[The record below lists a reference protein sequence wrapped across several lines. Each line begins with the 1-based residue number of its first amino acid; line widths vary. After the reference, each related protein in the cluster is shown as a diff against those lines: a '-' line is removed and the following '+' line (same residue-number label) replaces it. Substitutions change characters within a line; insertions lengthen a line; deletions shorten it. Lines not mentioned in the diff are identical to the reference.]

1 MVEQTARR
9 ERLTLDECRLELSKA
24 YNTWYAAQRRLELLM
39 ASRTGLVN
47 PTRQRV
53 RLTRSNVITLEIE
66 LAQLLKTTEGPA

>member
-1 MVEQTARR
+1 VVEQTARR

>member
-1 MVEQTARR
+1 M
-9 ERLTLDECRLELSKA
+9 TLDECRLELSKA